1 MRNNTEYAIASAACA
16 CFATGLMLK
25 IDRTLLV
32 DWLGISGQWLSYVAL
47 IDHALI
53 VLGGFLLMLHWFVKT
68 PIIKGTQH
76 EKS

>member
-1 MRNNTEYAIASAACA
+1 MRNNTEFALASAACA
-16 CFATGLMLK
+16 CFAVGLMLK
-25 IDRTLLV
+25 IDRTLLG
-32 DWLGISGQWLSYVAL
+32 WLGLPEQWLSYAAL

-68 PIIKGTQH
+68 RITKGIQH